1 MNYADWYTDSL
12 TIFRVTGDKK
22 GNLTKHVR
30 TKIAAGIPCRIY
42 QENDRP
48 INMQRSAAEVK
59 QTEKLATD
67 NDVDIKAGD
76 ELLITRGGMLGKS
89 QEVVRAFAGE
99 PSYYYEPFG
108 AVIPG
113 LAHQEITL
121 LQEERVK

>member
-12 TIFRVTGDKK
+12 TIFRVTSVKK
-22 GNLTKHVR
+22 GNLTTHDR
-30 TKIAAGIPCRIY
+30 TQIASGIPCRIY
-42 QENDRP
+42 RENDHT
-48 INMQRSAAEVK
+48 INMQRTAAK
-59 QTEKLATD
+59 ISQSEKLALA
-67 NDVDIKAGD
+67 NDVDVKAGD

>member
-1 MNYADWYTDSL
+1 MNYADWYTD
-12 TIFRVTGDKK
+12 TVDVYRVTPVKK
-22 GNLTKHVR
+22 GNLTTHER
-30 TKIAAGIPCRIY
+30 TQVSAGIPCRIY
-42 QENDRP
+42 QESDHG
-48 INMQRSAAEVK
+48 ISMQPQAAK
-59 QTEKLATD
+59 ISQTDKLACD

-76 ELLITRGGMLGKS
+76 ELLITRGGALGKS
-89 QEVVRAFAGE
+89 REVIRAFAGE